1 MAIEVSLSV
10 ERAVSLRLAPDAA
23 FALLADVPAW
33 GAFFPHVERVE
44 AFGAAGPGAYR
55 WEMAPLG
62 PPGGAVRVVY
72 ACRYAADAAARTVVW
87 TPVAGVGNGVFSGAL
102 ALGPGPAGGTAGV
115 FRLDARLTIPA
126 PSFVRGL
133 VVPAVT
139 FEFGRMMDTFVR
151 RLAALEP

>member
-1 MAIEVSLSV
+1 MAVEVSLSV
-10 ERAVSLRLAPDAA
+10 ERAVAMRLAPDAA
-23 FALLADVPAW
+23 FALLSDVPAW
-33 GAFFPHVERVE
+33 GAFFPHAERVE
-44 AFGAAGPGAYR
+44 AFPPAGPHAYR

-87 TPVAGVGNGVFSGAL
+87 TPVAGVGNGVFSGAI
-102 ALGPGPAGGTAGV
+102 ALGPAPGGGTAGA

-126 PSFVRGL
+126 PQFVRGL
-133 VVPAVT
+133 VVAAVT
-139 FEFGRMMDTFVR
+139 FEFGRMVDTFTG